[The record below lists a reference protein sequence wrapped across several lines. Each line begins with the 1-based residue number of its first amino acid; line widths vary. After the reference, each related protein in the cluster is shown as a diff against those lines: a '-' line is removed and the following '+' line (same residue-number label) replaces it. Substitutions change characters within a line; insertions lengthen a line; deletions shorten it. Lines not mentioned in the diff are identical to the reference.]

1 MKKNYTKKEAE
12 VLIEKYGDKIT
23 IVKPK
28 IGTKFN
34 SKNQSEL
41 TRQARDRKLQ
51 MEDMANEVDYMAE
64 LKLNMANAC
73 SDHWQGEW
81 RKEKTLR
88 RKFIRNLYY
97 FFGGLLLLVIFYTV
111 LR

>member
-41 TRQARDRKLQ
+41 TRQAR
-51 MEDMANEVDYMAE
+51 DMANEVDYMAE